1 MSTDLQELVDSKVN
15 ELKKEDNV
23 RAVAVVGSYART
35 PGKNHND
42 IDIFVVVDEEW
53 RRRETYEE
61 NGEVWEIFYNS
72 MDWIESYFEEG
83 QWYLYHWIKNRDVK
97 YDPEGL
103 FEELEDLAEEFKEE
117 EFDLNKERISYNI
130 WDLLQDINSDDV
142 AQKRLMMYQA
152 FDYILEK
159 HYLVCEQ
166 PLVKENY
173 RLEKLKEF
181 DGYMY
186 KLSQEFLNS
195 SSTAEKERKLDKIVE
210 HFSRK
215 LGREPSPEWETEKEK
230 LDQA

>member
-1 MSTDLQELVDSKVN
+1 MSTDLPELVDSKVE
-15 ELKKEDNV
+15 ELKNEDNV
-23 RAVAVVGSYART
+23 RAVAVVGSYARDSQQD
-35 PGKNHND
+35 HND
-42 IDIFVVVDEEW
+42 IDIFVIVDEDW

-72 MDWIESYFEEG
+72 MDWIESYLEKGE
-83 QWYLYHWIKNRDVK
+83 WYLYHWIKNREER

-103 FEELEDLAEEFKEE
+103 FEELEDLIEEFKKEQ
-117 EFDLNKERISYNI
+117 FDLNRHEISYSI
-130 WDLLQDINSDDV
+130 WDLLQDIDSDDV
-142 AQKRLMMYQA
+142 AQKRFMMYQA

-195 SSTAEKERKLDKIVE
+195 SSTAEKRRKLDKIVE
-210 HFSRK
+210 HFSKK
-215 LGREPSPEWETEKEK
+215 LGRRLTPEWKTEKEK
-230 LDQA
+230 LNQA